1 MNKLLIIAPV
11 KQPRDIS
18 AFSKKSCCKHFYVYH
33 DKFIYGNFS
42 EIEEFIKNA
51 HSNNCKIY
59 VNFKHDIF
67 EEDIDLIKKFILFLT
82 YTKINGIFINSF
94 AILEAI
100 KNLPLDFD
108 VIADSYFDIHNLSG
122 INFIDSYAKTEKI
135 VVTEEVYTKNLKYIK
150 DNSNKILAIDSDNI
164 PWCAKDI
171 IKSDTVDS
179 VVIKGAFNS
188 SEDILEG
195 IKLVEGILNGS
206 EEYRNKNLPF
216 KHTRNSYYQTNHFTG
231 EIVNARGEN
240 FNFSK
245 YIIPY
250 KWHCKKHAPICEDV
264 CQNKNIPKINLR
276 LSSLSQL
283 QALERFIKK
292 EGFNPVYSI
301 EYGEVVSTSD
311 LAKNSFTVVMLK
323 AKKFCDKYGI
333 KLQYSTPR
341 ILTERDFD
349 RVYNDSKKFC
359 RDTEPDSIIINN
371 IGYFWKLANDRDF
384 QDIKVEIGSGIN
396 LLNSMS
402 IRFLNDIKSL
412 NSVDF
417 TTFRDINNIR
427 NCIKRLEG
435 EIPFRKLTVS
445 GNIRVPS
452 LGLCPLN
459 NNSAVLS
466 RLDCPAP
473 CHGGP
478 YAIKDPILN
487 QIYPFVSDGFCR
499 MHMFKDEILDLSKYI
514 KIFQETGINE
524 FVIDLSTLDAKFVSS
539 LITNFLNSLND
550 HAPMQLPILTEHLM

>member
-1 MNKLLIIAPV
+1 VKKISVIAPV
-11 KQPRDIS
+11 KHPRDIS
-18 AFSKKSCCKHFYVYH
+18 TFSKETECKNFYVYH

-51 HSNNCKIY
+51 HSNNCKVY
-59 VNFKHDIF
+59 VNFKHDIA

-100 KNLPLDFD
+100 KNLSLEFD
-108 VIADSYFDIHNLSG
+108 IIADSYFDIHNLAG
-122 INFIDSYAKTEKI
+122 IDFIDSYAKNDKI
-135 VVTEEVYTKNLKYIK
+135 VVTEEIYIKNLKYIK
-150 DNSNKILAIDSDNI
+150 DNSNKILATDSDNI

-171 IKSDTVDS
+171 IESETVNS
-179 VVIKGAFNS
+179 VVIKGTFDS
-188 SEDILEG
+188 SDAILEG

-206 EEYRNKNLPF
+206 QEHKNRTLPF

-245 YIIPY
+245 YIRPFRWNY
-250 KWHCKKHAPICEDV
+250 KKQTSDPAKECRI
-264 CQNKNIPKINLR
+264 QNIPKINLR
-276 LSSLSQL
+276 LSSLAQL
-283 QALERFIKK
+283 QALEKFIKK
-292 EGFNPVYSI
+292 SDFNPVYSI
-301 EYGEVVSTSD
+301 EFGEVVSTSD
-311 LAKNSFTVVMLK
+311 LSKNSFTVVMLK

-341 ILTERDFD
+341 ILIERDFD

-359 RDTEPDSIIINN
+359 RDTEPDSVIVNN
-371 IGYFWKLANDRDF
+371 IGYFWKLANDKDF
-384 QDIKVEIGSGIN
+384 QNIKVEIGSGIN

-402 IRFLNDIKSL
+402 IRCLNDIKSL
-412 NSVDF
+412 TTVDF
-417 TTFRDINNIR
+417 TTFRDINNIK
-427 NCIKRLEG
+427 NCIKRLEM

-459 NNSAVLS
+459 SDPAILS
-466 RLDCPAP
+466 RLNCSAP

-478 YAIKDPILN
+478 YAIEDPVLN
-487 QIYPFVSDGFCR
+487 QIYPFITDGFCR
-499 MHMFKDEILDLSKYI
+499 MHMFKDEILNLCRYI
-514 KIFQETGINE
+514 NLFEEIGINE
-524 FVIDLSTLDAKFVSS
+524 FVIDLSTLDAKFVPL
-539 LITNFLNSLND
+539 LITDFLNSLSDNN
-550 HAPMQLPILTEHLM
+550 PMQLPILTEHLM